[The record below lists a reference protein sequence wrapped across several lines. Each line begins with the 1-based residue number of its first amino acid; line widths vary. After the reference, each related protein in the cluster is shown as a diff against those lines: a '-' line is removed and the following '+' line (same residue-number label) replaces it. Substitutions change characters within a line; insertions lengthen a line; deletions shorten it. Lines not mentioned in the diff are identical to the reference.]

1 MHEETQK
8 ELVTMLTSE
17 QEESATG
24 PVGDTDE
31 GNVLACAFFFFF
43 VFP

>member
-17 QEESATG
+17 QEESEKGTLDKG
-24 PVGDTDE
+24 KS
-31 GNVLACAFFFFF
+31 LIKLYLHL
-43 VFP
+43 